1 MPAPVPAPDAAQ
13 GAIAA
18 KGAGAPGRAALGHE
32 PAPLPARHAARPD
45 ADPVGGAAPGSEA
58 DPDTTRED
66 RVLTAANAVT
76 TLRFAGVGVFCWLL
90 FADGQQTAA
99 AILLGVLGATDW
111 VDGQLARRLHQ
122 VSRIGKILD
131 PAVDRVLVGTAVI
144 AVIVHGAVP
153 LWFGLLTV
161 VREAVISATVL
172 VLAALGA
179 RRIDVLWI
187 GKAGTFGLMVAY
199 PGFLISHGTA
209 GWQQPFH
216 DAAWVAGGAGIV
228 LAWFAAIAYLVPARR
243 ALAEGRAARRA
254 LQPGDRGGAAQPVRG
269 SRQGPGE
276 VGG

>member
-1 MPAPVPAPDAAQ
+1 MPAPVPASDAAE
-13 GAIAA
+13 GPVAA
-18 KGAGAPGRAALGHE
+18 GEVPAGLGDAP
-32 PAPLPARHAARPD
+32 P
-45 ADPVGGAAPGSEA
+45 GGEGVSVQ
-58 DPDTTRED
+58 DGED
-66 RVLTAANAVT
+66 RVLTVANVVT
-76 TLRFAGVGVFCWLL
+76 TLRLAGVGVFLWLL
-90 FADGQQTAA
+90 FGAGHQTAA

-161 VREAVISATVL
+161 VREALVSGTVI

-199 PGFLISHGTA
+199 PGFLISHGSA

-228 LAWFAAIAYLVPARR
+228 LAWLAAVAYLVPARA
-243 ALAEGRAARRA
+243 ALAEGRSARKVPRP
-254 LQPGDRGGAAQPVRG
+254 QDGGDGVPPARG
-269 SRQGPGE
+269 SLREPGE
-276 VGG
+276 VGA